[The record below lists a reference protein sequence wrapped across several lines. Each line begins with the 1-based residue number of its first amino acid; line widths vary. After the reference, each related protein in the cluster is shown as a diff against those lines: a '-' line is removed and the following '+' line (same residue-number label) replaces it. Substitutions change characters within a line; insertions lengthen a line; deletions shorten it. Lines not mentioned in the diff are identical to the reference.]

1 MVSLKTASKM
11 NAFLQAVITKPIP
24 VVLLMSDD
32 LENLDDVFSDPIY
45 DEIHD
50 KSAEK
55 SDEPVQDQLGYLM
68 KMGSQELCTELDAAW
83 KRLQKM
89 FNTSTAENMGEESGE
104 LLVDEPTLNDM
115 PDEEAKPIVQNRT
128 ILVQHFNANFKEAFV
143 PQILTVYSHAGALKS
158 LFTLYEGVHT
168 LKSLTARVEGEE
180 PCNAYELAEM
190 VAGGDINSEES
201 IEIDGQ
207 ELRELLEANEAPDAT
222 ETLDE
227 ASELNEGPVED
238 ELAEVETAVTEEVVE
253 EPVAEVEPAVETKSN
268 EPILYQETLEEGA
281 IELLPKNG
289 WLITRA
295 GALVDFFGFYP
306 DKMKLPEMEAM
317 NTDAELVN
325 AMEAAQLVQFEDI
338 PEDAQLC
345 LDIIQIQ
352 GLFNNTLTG
361 FRRELCPFPAC
372 LESEAENEQKSV
384 SADSEQLPKQEQ
396 TSDAV
401 EPEITPALNKL
412 YTVTEFNEDTMD
424 SVPEEAQAL
433 ELPAGELKQIFGL
446 NPECMKLPDLM
457 VRRASGDI
465 ENAMEVAQLIEF
477 DDIPAEEVVRL
488 DLIQLRGLLNH
499 QATEFTDHE
508 INMPEI
514 VTKEVKSPQPESN
527 ERTEPTAIAEE
538 ESADDLDLDS
548 LLSGFDEDTIPSAD
562 SNSAAMKTPELQTD
576 SDDEPDDLHALLAQ
590 LDDGDDTIAHTELD
604 QEISADAD
612 FSMAGLMAEFEE
624 IEDKKK
630 SAEADESVEENE
642 VEEDSDEEAFVFDFN
657 DLKWDQ

>member
-24 VVLLMSDD
+24 VDLLMSDD

-68 KMGSQELCTELDAAW
+68 KMGSQELCSELDAAW

-89 FNTSTAENMGEESGE
+89 LNAGTAENMADESGE

-115 PDEEAKPIVQNRT
+115 PDEDAKPIVQNRT

-207 ELRELLEANEAPDAT
+207 ELRGLLEANEAPDAT
-222 ETLDE
+222 ETPDE
-227 ASELNEGPVED
+227 TSELNESAVED
-238 ELAEVETAVTEEVVE
+238 ELGEVETAEAEEVVE

-281 IELLPKNG
+281 IELLPENG

-361 FRRELCPFPAC
+361 FRRDLCPFPAC
-372 LESEAENEQKSV
+372 LEASAEDEQGAP
-384 SADSEQLPKQEQ
+384 ADSEHLPNQEQLP
-396 TSDAV
+396 DPV
-401 EPEITPALNKL
+401 EPEITPTLNKL

-499 QATEFTDHE
+499 EATEFTDHE
-508 INMPEI
+508 ITTPEI
-514 VTKEVKSPQPESN
+514 VTEEIKSPQPESN
-527 ERTEPTAIAEE
+527 ERTEPTASAEAGN
-538 ESADDLDLDS
+538 ADDLDLDS
-548 LLSGFDEDTIPSAD
+548 LLSGFDEDTAASAD
-562 SNSAAMKTPELQTD
+562 SKSAAMKTPEPQTD

-590 LDDGDDTIAHTELD
+590 LDDEEDTTAHTELD
-604 QEISADAD
+604 QETSADTD

-642 VEEDSDEEAFVFDFN
+642 VEEDSDEEAFAFDFN